1 MRCHIVCSSHV
12 EKTEGK
18 AAVGACWEDSEG
30 RIQTHWRVHQG
41 YENEG
46 PGFPIL
52 KFSIWPPTDEE
63 NVPTTETFIVTTM
76 SHTVRPIPIPDS
88 TIPAL
93 KQ

>member
-18 AAVGACWEDSEG
+18 AAVGAWEDSEG

-52 KFSIWPPTDEE
+52 
-63 NVPTTETFIVTTM
+63 
-76 SHTVRPIPIPDS
+76 
-88 TIPAL
+88 
-93 KQ
+93 